1 MQATEFIAT
10 WAEGSAADGLTRRA
24 RTRRPRESPYP
35 DRVLA
40 REGSC
45 EDQRP
50 AWLAQAHEALDAA
63 VAAVYGWGDCMAA
76 TPEHEILRRLLAHRL
91 GRAAQHPG

>member
-1 MQATEFIAT
+1 
-10 WAEGSAADGLTRRA
+10 
-24 RTRRPRESPYP
+24 
-35 DRVLA
+35 
-40 REGSC
+40 
-45 EDQRP
+45 
-50 AWLAQAHEALDAA
+50 LAQAHEALDAA